1 MPVPSAT
8 YRVQLHA
15 GFGFDAAA
23 GIADYLSE
31 LGVSH
36 LYASPYLQAN
46 AGSTHG
52 YDVLDHSRV
61 SRELGG
67 DEAHE
72 RLCET
77 LGRNGLGQILDI
89 VPNHMSIASR
99 ENVWWWDVLENGQ
112 SSRYATYFDVDWRP
126 PEQKLR
132 DTVLMPILGDHYGR
146 EVQAGHVQLPP
157 SGGTFTFHLFRH
169 VMP

>member
-1 MPVPSAT
+1 MPTPSAT

-23 GIADYLSE
+23 GVADYLSE

-46 AGSTHG
+46 PGSTHG
-52 YDVLDHSRV
+52 YDVLDHGRV
-61 SRELGG
+61 NAELGG
-67 DEAHE
+67 GEAHA

-77 LGRNGLGQILDI
+77 LGRNGLGQVLDI

-99 ENVWWWDVLENGQ
+99 DNVWWW
-112 SSRYATYFDVDWRP
+112 
-126 PEQKLR
+126 
-132 DTVLMPILGDHYGR
+132 
-146 EVQAGHVQLPP
+146 
-157 SGGTFTFHLFRH
+157 
-169 VMP
+169 